1 MILACH
7 TGTLESLQANLPG
20 GETSVLQSCQILLGM
35 DPGNLASLMDDG
47 VGIYAPTYVWYIRVH
62 LNLNAHFP

>member
-1 MILACH
+1 MVPARH
-7 TGTLESLQANLPG
+7 TGPLKSLQANLPG

-47 VGIYAPTYVWYIRVH
+47 VGIYGPTYGILVFTLTLMLIF
-62 LNLNAHFP
+62 LE